1 MKKTVCWLMSAVM
14 TVLLLPTAFAAE
26 SDGLAEAIG
35 IAKAKIAVT
44 EEYSEFESS
53 IYTEENGTV
62 VYSLNWYTEEYGADG
77 KNFFA
82 EVNDKG
88 DVLRYRD
95 RASAPDDSA
104 LHFAKFDGEQLRTI
118 AREWLAWVNPS
129 WVDELPED
137 AAEYPDT
144 VSPYSRTAS
153 VIFYRQ
159 KDGVNYCGDS
169 VRVTVNAEDG
179 MIVSMYGDWTYAD
192 SAYTPDDAM
201 EAEEAWQA
209 YLKES
214 PMELSYRAVGENRAI
229 PVYAPKNSGYCLNG
243 RTGEEF
249 EPFSLYYGD
258 SVGGSG
264 NMKNDAAADTTES
277 ASREELSESE
287 RKNLAE
293 VEGLLSEQE
302 LRSLAEGMAYTGLA
316 DAEFYNLSY
325 LGEKDEDETT
335 VYKAELSYR
344 TAGEPP
350 IWHTVRLDAKSGE
363 LLAYYG
369 YEESGQDSKPTIS
382 ADEAKRRTELFLAAY
397 GGAEF
402 DRTIMEEPDS
412 ADGIYRYFTYTQ
424 TENGIPYQSNR
435 MTVTVDIRSGRI
447 CSFYKH
453 WNKAMTFDSADGLIS
468 AVDAA
473 DALYAATGGLVLSYA
488 KAQDGTSMTPK
499 IDLMYAQNTELPNRI
514 DAKSG
519 VLLGWDSQPYT
530 PSSEAEP
537 MLTDL
542 AGHYAEDAVR
552 TLFATGILTEAD
564 AADGFRPDDA
574 ITRRELL
581 SFVCGLKNGYRPITE
596 DFAEL
601 ARRADR
607 SDLRAA
613 DPDQTV
619 CREEAAEWMVRAL
632 GYQEVAE
639 LQGIYQTDFA
649 DADAISP
656 ERLGY
661 VALAQG
667 LKMVGGDEMHRF
679 CPHDTVSRA
688 DAALMMYHYFN
699 R

>member
-1 MKKTVCWLMSAVM
+1 MKKTVCWLLSAVM

-35 IAKAKIAVT
+35 IAKTKIAVT

-77 KNFFA
+77 KNFYA

-88 DVLRYRD
+88 DILRYRD
-95 RASAPDDSA
+95 RASAPDDSDP
-104 LHFAKFDGEQLRTI
+104 HFAKFDGEQLRTV

-144 VSPYSRTAS
+144 VSPYSQTAS
-153 VIFYRQ
+153 VTFYRQ
-159 KDGVNYCGDS
+159 KNGLNYCGDY
-169 VRVTVNAEDG
+169 VRVTVNAENG
-179 MIVSMYGDWTYAD
+179 MIVSMYSNRTYED

-201 EAEEAWQA
+201 GSEEAWQA
-209 YLKES
+209 YLTES
-214 PMELSYRAVGENRAI
+214 PMELSYQKTETYRAI
-229 PVYAPKNSGYCLNG
+229 PVYSPKNTALCLNG

-249 EPFSLYYGD
+249 EPFSLYYGEV
-258 SVGGSG
+258 SASGGSLE
-264 NMKNDAAADTTES
+264 NDAAADATES
-277 ASREELSESE
+277 VSREELSESE

-302 LRSLAEGMAYTGLA
+302 LRSLAEGMPYTGLA

-325 LGEKDEDETT
+325 LGEKTDEETT

-344 TAGEPP
+344 TVGESTV
-350 IWHTVRLDAKSGE
+350 WHTVRLDAKSGE
-363 LLAYYG
+363 LLSYYKNTDG
-369 YEESGQDSKPTIS
+369 KQDIEPTLS
-382 ADEAKRRTELFLAAY
+382 AEEAKRRTEVFLAAY
-397 GGAEF
+397 SGAEF
-402 DRTIMEEPDS
+402 DRTVAEE
-412 ADGIYRYFTYTQ
+412 ADLTNGRYRFFYTR
-424 TENGIPYQSNR
+424 TENGIPYTSNR
-435 MTVTVDIRSGRI
+435 ITVTIDAASGQI
-447 CSFYKH
+447 VSFYKR
-453 WNKAMTFDSADGLIS
+453 WEKEITFDSADGLIS
-468 AVDAA
+468 AADAA
-473 DALYAATGGLVLSYA
+473 DAWYAATGGLVLSYA

-499 IDLMYAQNTELPNRI
+499 IDLMYTRNTELPNRI
-514 DAKSG
+514 DARNG
-519 VLLGWDSQPYT
+519 VLLDWDNQPYT
-530 PSSEAEP
+530 PQSEAEP
-537 MLTDL
+537 ILTDI
-542 AGHYAEDAVR
+542 AGHYAEDAIR
-552 TLFATGILTEAD
+552 TLFAAGVLTDED
-564 AADGFRPDDA
+564 AKDGFRPDDA
-574 ITRRELL
+574 ITCRELL
-581 SFVCGLKNGYRPITE
+581 SFVCGLKNGYRPIAA
-596 DFAEL
+596 DFSEL
-601 ARRADR
+601 ARRAER
-607 SDLRAA
+607 SDLRAD
-613 DPDQTV
+613 DPDRTV

-632 GYQEVAE
+632 GYREVAE

-679 CPHDTVSRA
+679 CPNDTVSRA